1 MRTPTKLRG
10 PVSQPQLALWRSPDG
25 SMEFAVE
32 IVPPLP
38 KGAPSLKQ
46 MELAYSAKG
55 IKVTRRPIRKIG
67 KHAVWTIET
76 SNAEIKQLIAIV
88 HHDEWLHRL
97 RVLGLVATFDMDC
110 AEAFMK
116 SLAINA
122 AEWKPPSENRPHKRE
137 GAFPGETQR
146 QLRKW
151 RLVLECGWNWWAEC

>member
-1 MRTPTKLRG
+1 
-10 PVSQPQLALWRSPDG
+10 
-25 SMEFAVE
+25 
-32 IVPPLP
+32 
-38 KGAPSLKQ
+38 

-88 HHDEWLHRL
+88 HHDEWVHRL
-97 RVLGLVATFDMDC
+97 RVSGLVATFDMDC

-146 QLRKW
+146 QLRNGGRFSNVVGIGGRNAEAGSD
-151 RLVLECGWNWWAEC
+151 RLRLFR